1 MFVSVNGGMLPQRS
15 TTHSAGF
22 DVFAN
27 EYKEICVGSTEILS
41 LGIAIGEESLNHL
54 INSMPWEIVTSGIA
68 TIEEKR
74 EAFLKRYYL
83 ELHPRSSLRA
93 KGLIVMPGI
102 IDMDYRDEIKMIIFN
117 GNAESKK
124 FPDLAAHVDAVLNRE
139 KTCEKYFKI
148 KKGDKVGQLIFKQ
161 HEGRF
166 LPPEFTK
173 DEKRTGGIGSTGE

>member
-1 MFVSVNGGMLPQRS
+1 MFISVNGGMLPQRS

-27 EYKEICVGSTEILS
+27 EDMEICVGSTEILS
-41 LGIAIGEESLNHL
+41 LGIAIGEASLNHL
-54 INSMPWEIVTSGIA
+54 INSMPYEIGIG
-68 TIEEKR
+68 TLDEKR

-117 GNAESKK
+117 GNAISGEEK
-124 FPDLAAHVDAVLNRE
+124 DLRDEIKHKLSRKE
-139 KTCEKYFKI
+139 HCQKYFRI

-161 HEGRF
+161 HEGRY
-166 LPPEFTK
+166 LPADYTK
-173 DEKRTGGIGSTGE
+173 DEKRVGGIGSTGA